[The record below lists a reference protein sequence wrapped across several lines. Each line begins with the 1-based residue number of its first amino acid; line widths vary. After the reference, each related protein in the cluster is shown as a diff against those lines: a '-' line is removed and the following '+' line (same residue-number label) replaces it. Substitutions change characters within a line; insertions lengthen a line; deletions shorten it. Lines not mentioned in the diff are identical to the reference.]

1 MTDRVSRAE
10 RSAMMAAVRGKNTE
24 PEKLV
29 RSILFRAGYRF
40 RLHRRDL
47 PGCPDIVLPR
57 YRTVVFVHGC
67 FWHGHDCRRGKLPT
81 TNTGFWRSKIKGN
94 ALRDATN
101 AAKLTET
108 GWLVFNV
115 WTCRIESDT
124 ALLLECL
131 HKVVR
136 TKEAGGV

>member
-1 MTDRVSRAE
+1 MTDRVSRAA

-57 YRTVVFVHGC
+57 YRIAVFVHGC
-67 FWHGHDCRRGKLPT
+67 FWHGHDCRRGKLPA
-81 TNTGFWRSKIKGN
+81 TNTDFWRSKLKGN
-94 ALRDATN
+94 AARDAAN
-101 AAKLTET
+101 AARLKEA
-108 GWLVFNV
+108 GWHVFVV
-115 WTCRIESDT
+115 WTCRIKSDT
-124 ALLLECL
+124 ALLLEHLCGIARANE
-131 HKVVR
+131 VE
-136 TKEAGGV
+136 TP

>member
-1 MTDRVSRAE
+1 MTDRVSRTA

-24 PEKLV
+24 PEKMV

-81 TNTGFWRSKIKGN
+81 TNTDFWRSKINGN
-94 ALRDATN
+94 ATRDAAN
-101 AAKLTET
+101 AARLMDA
-108 GWLVFNV
+108 GWSVFVV
-115 WTCRIESDT
+115 WTCRIKSDT
-124 ALLLECL
+124 ALLLERL
-131 HKVVR
+131 RGTVR
-136 TKEAGGV
+136 ANEAETA

>member
-10 RSAMMAAVRGKNTE
+10 RSVMMAAVRGKNTE
-24 PEKLV
+24 PERLV

-47 PGCPDIVLPR
+47 PGYPDIVLPC

-67 FWHGHDCRRGKLPT
+67 FWHGHNCRRGKLPT
-81 TNTGFWRSKIKGN
+81 TNTDFWHSKIKGN
-94 ALRDATN
+94 ALRDAAN
-101 AAKLTET
+101 AAQLMES
-108 GWLVFNV
+108 GWLVFNI

-124 ALLLECL
+124 ALLLESL
-131 HKVVR
+131 SKIVR
-136 TKEAGGV
+136 AKESDGA